1 VPASFSLRS
10 TRGRLPS
17 RCSLPGACKLFLA
30 KINEDEDS
38 LLRRLVP
45 HHFESLGRVLLQYR
59 GQGKSFTP
67 QPFQTWL
74 LFNGPVD
81 LKRTIVATEVRL
93 AGFRAQGRGPRPSG
107 FEGVYTYNLPC
118 SALFSSPLPWKV
130 VLGKGGLVN
139 ATYVITGKEGEA
151 QSIFSRLGQQRPFHS
166 IGRFE
171 YAIQQGPRFVIPDAT
186 VDPSIGITALT
197 GLGLTETSTVES
209 STVESSTVERKRERS
224 AATAALIPAA

>member
-1 VPASFSLRS
+1 M
-10 TRGRLPS
+10 
-17 RCSLPGACKLFLA
+17 
-30 KINEDEDS
+30 
-38 LLRRLVP
+38 
-45 HHFESLGRVLLQYR
+45 
-59 GQGKSFTP
+59 
-67 QPFQTWL
+67 
-74 LFNGPVD
+74 
-81 LKRTIVATEVRL
+81 ATEVRL

-107 FEGVYTYNLPC
+107 FEGVYSYNLPC

-209 STVESSTVERKRERS
+209 STVERKRERS